1 MTTMLRS
8 LLAKVGRDQ
17 ELRIRPVDDGKRIEV
32 AISNHIV
39 LAGERDVI
47 LAIFEEPCPSP
58 PSPNQL
64 AMSWLDCVD
73 CRALS
78 KSGANPP
85 RCSLHIAVE
94 RGVD

>member
-17 ELRIRPVDDGKRIEV
+17 ELRIRPVDGRIEV
-32 AISNHIV
+32 MISNHMV
-39 LAGERDVI
+39 LSGEREII
-47 LAIFEEPCPSP
+47 LSIFEEPCPSP

-64 AMSWLDCVD
+64 DWLDCVD

-85 RCSLHIAVE
+85 RCPIHLAVE